1 MLANGKASVSLLV
14 LNANSPS
21 AVPPVAALAEN
32 KRPTLT
38 PAVYPD
44 GLLSEDSNETYP
56 FLPFGRG
63 AVIIGAEVYP
73 EPPSIITTLAVVEDM
88 TS

>member
-1 MLANGKASVSLLV
+1 MSAVLANIEANVNLLV
-14 LNANSPS
+14 FNANSPS

-56 FLPFGRG
+56 FIPFGRG
-63 AVIIGAEVYP
+63 AVTIGADV
-73 EPPSIITTLAVVEDM
+73 
-88 TS
+88 